1 MKVVNLPAPTK
12 NGSVSRSAKPK
23 FAKKGDDSSKT
34 FSEIFPYKGDLPLI
48 SNIIAHP
55 ILLDEPEA
63 EICSLTSSLF
73 FIQLGFSYA
82 CIHHFFQPTHSSPI
96 SLLPLQIDVEDH
108 FYLSSHN

>member
-23 FAKKGDDSSKT
+23 LAKKGDDSSKT
-34 FSEIFPYKGDLPLI
+34 FSEIVPYKGDLPLI

-73 FIQLGFSYA
+73 FYSA
-82 CIHHFFQPTHSSPI
+82 WFFLCMHSSFLSAY
-96 SLLPLQIDVEDH
+96 SLFSH
-108 FYLSSHN
+108 FIASSSN